1 MQSYQLLFG
10 KPWISKKNVV
20 HNTIANKYLFKYNG
34 MKITLIPMTSAQI
47 LREDLLRAER
57 RKNEPFRE
65 EWVISNVTI
74 PSSKSEFLQNG
85 DGALPLVGTNI
96 LQHISQKED
105 KVTEKEQVNVS
116 GKSSLDVLIF
126 PPMMLII
133 LY

>member
-10 KPWISKKNVV
+10 KPWISENNVV

-57 RKNEPFRE
+57 RKNEPFRK

-74 PSSKSEFLQNG
+74 PSSKSKFLQNE
-85 DGALPLVGTNI
+85 DITLPLVGTNI
-96 LQHISQKED
+96 LRHISKKGQG
-105 KVTEKEQVNVS
+105 N
-116 GKSSLDVLIF
+116 
-126 PPMMLII
+126 
-133 LY
+133 